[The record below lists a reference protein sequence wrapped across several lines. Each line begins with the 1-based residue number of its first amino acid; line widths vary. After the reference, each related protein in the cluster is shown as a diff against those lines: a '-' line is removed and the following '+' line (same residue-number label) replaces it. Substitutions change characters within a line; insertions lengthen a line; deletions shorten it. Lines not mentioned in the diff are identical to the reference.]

1 MSLICSLL
9 LKLERKL
16 FEYLEMSS
24 SCLHSLSEKG
34 RNPIF
39 GSRGVCLFAPQDK
52 GDETETVT
60 CGFNF
65 FNF

>member
-1 MSLICSLL
+1 
-9 LKLERKL
+9 
-16 FEYLEMSS
+16 MSS
-24 SCLHSLSEKG
+24 SCLHSLSEKEG
-34 RNPIF
+34 NPIF
-39 GSRGVCLFAPQDK
+39 GSRGVCPFAPQDK

>member
-1 MSLICSLL
+1 MSL
-9 LKLERKL
+9 
-16 FEYLEMSS
+16 
-24 SCLHSLSEKG
+24 SCLHSLSEKQ
-34 RNPIF
+34 RNPIL

-65 FNF
+65 FNFLERQVNISRGIYFHGLLGN